1 MKLKL
6 KKKKEKKSPLDRIMT
21 AYYQQFTGTLP
32 EKYAHSADALQVKI
46 VIEGGVEV
54 GWRLLQDARVA
65 KDFNMERDIRES
77 FTAARKRIN
86 VLIELMETEK
96 EGITIG

>member
-1 MKLKL
+1 MRKL
-6 KKKKEKKSPLDRIMT
+6 KKKKVKKRPIDQIMT

-32 EKYAHSADALQVKI
+32 EKYAHSEDALQAKI

-54 GWRLLQDARVA
+54 GWRLLKDARVA
-65 KDFNMERDIRES
+65 KDFNMERDLRES
-77 FTAARKRIN
+77 FIAARKRLN

-96 EGITIG
+96 GGITIG